1 MAKEASTQLMLS
13 AGSFMSRSG
22 CALSQAWLSVS
33 EAQRASYEAEARA
46 DGFADFEITERTPA
60 GEVVAAAQRSVYFPV
75 YYVEPYSGN
84 EAALGF
90 DLGSSQTRLQALN
103 SATDTG
109 DATTTAQITLVQET
123 STQSGF
129 LFFVPIFAAG
139 LPFETLEERQEN
151 LAGFALAVF
160 RVGDMLEADLA
171 RLDTTGID
179 IQLIASTN
187 PADPGVLYS
196 QTSGEQPAT
205 PDWAT
210 DLAVA
215 DRTWTLAI
223 SSHSDLTGFSSWL
236 PWAVLVVGLL
246 ATGLL
251 SRFLLAI
258 RGHADDV
265 EKRVAER
272 TAQLDDAN
280 RELTHSNQE
289 LEDFTYVVSHDL
301 KEPLRGIEAFSA
313 FLVEDYSEQ
322 LDGEGRR
329 YISVVRESAVRM
341 KSLIEDLLDLS
352 RIGRVGANYSTV
364 AVEPLI
370 GEVTDDLQ
378 FSIEEKH
385 VNLRIAPDLPDI
397 VCDRARR
404 RDSGRTGAIF

>member
-46 DGFADFEITERTPA
+46 DGFADFEIIERTPA

-205 PDWAT
+205 PGLGHGLGRCGQ
-210 DLAVA
+210 DLDTSNFIAFRSDGLQQLVA
-215 DRTWTLAI
+215 
-223 SSHSDLTGFSSWL
+223 
-236 PWAVLVVGLL
+236 
-246 ATGLL
+246 
-251 SRFLLAI
+251 
-258 RGHADDV
+258 
-265 EKRVAER
+265 
-272 TAQLDDAN
+272 
-280 RELTHSNQE
+280 
-289 LEDFTYVVSHDL
+289 
-301 KEPLRGIEAFSA
+301 
-313 FLVEDYSEQ
+313 
-322 LDGEGRR
+322 
-329 YISVVRESAVRM
+329 M
-341 KSLIEDLLDLS
+341 
-352 RIGRVGANYSTV
+352 GRVSSGV
-364 AVEPLI
+364 A
-370 GEVTDDLQ
+370 G
-378 FSIEEKH
+378 
-385 VNLRIAPDLPDI
+385 N
-397 VCDRARR
+397 RASFQIPFGHPGTRR
-404 RDSGRTGAIF
+404 